1 MFTSNEEKRLRK
13 IIREEIQ
20 FYFIRMLNKME
31 EK

>member
-13 IIREEIQ
+13 IIHEEIQ